1 MSDPST
7 TGAVDGS
14 QASGTLAG
22 KLALA
27 QQVRRPMTFFAL
39 LPILVVPTLLSFYYM
54 TPDDVPVGA
63 TITMGLLALTLPV
76 DCVCA
81 LLWAKAKLA
90 SDPNA
95 FNQE

>member
-1 MSDPST
+1 MAESST
-7 TGAVDGS
+7 TSDVDAS
-14 QASGTLAG
+14 QASGKLAG
-22 KLALA
+22 KLAMA

-39 LPILVVPTLLSFYYM
+39 LPILVLPTLLAFYSM
-54 TPDDVPVGA
+54 TPDDIPLGA
-63 TITMGLLALTLPV
+63 TITMGFLALSLPV
-76 DCVCA
+76 DCVCV

>member
-1 MSDPST
+1 MPQPST
-7 TGAVDGS
+7 TSDVDAS
-14 QASGTLAG
+14 KASGKLAG

-39 LPILVVPTLLSFYYM
+39 LPLIILPTLLAFYSM
-54 TPDDVPVGA
+54 TPDDVPLGA
-63 TITMGLLALTLPV
+63 TITMVFLALSLPV
-76 DCVCA
+76 DCVCV